1 MWKGISILMTILS
14 KGKGCGWCPF
24 VPVFGVWR
32 PVSVGCITPLQA
44 CTVVYCAVQRV
55 MAWEGACKHS
65 SNITAVSTSQ
75 CYHHHHQ
82 CDTPGHCQMSPVW
95 VTSSHV
101 SAVPVSV
108 ETSSDCILQSFH
120 CQLLFKLWHCD
131 IVTPGDGFIMTV
143 GYSVRSPSP

>member
-1 MWKGISILMTILS
+1 MNKYSTRNKQGVKRYQYFNDYLIYFYWERMQMMDANVSI
-14 KGKGCGWCPF
+14 CPC
-24 VPVFGVWR
+24 VWR

-101 SAVPVSV
+101 SAVSVSV

-120 CQLLFKLWHCD
+120 CQLLLKL
-131 IVTPGDGFIMTV
+131 
-143 GYSVRSPSP
+143 